1 MYQLSQVSGNSPATL
16 SGIIMMS
23 ALAVSSPAHSHSN
36 YYANANAN
44 GHIIVKK
51 SSQTFS
57 AISETKSESI
67 EVMLVKVF
75 DRMSKNTKAL
85 DDDFARIL
93 SENIFDL
100 F

>member
-1 MYQLSQVSGNSPATL
+1 MYQLSRVSGNSPATL

-36 YYANANAN
+36 YYASTN